1 MSWFDRFSSKRLN
14 EEPIPEVEDDVVLAV
29 LEDLDNGHEYYLS
42 IVDSFAVYGREY
54 VAMSSYEP
62 DDGTHRDPE
71 FVLMRFDT
79 GQQGE
84 HYYQSIRNKKE
95 LELVFNV
102 FYERYLRHLM

>member
-1 MSWFDRFSSKRLN
+1 MSIWDRLFANKTAD
-14 EEPIPEVEDDVVLAV
+14 EPIPQVEDDVILAV

-42 IVDSFAVYGREY
+42 IVDSFSIYGREY

-62 DDGTHRDPE
+62 DDGTHREPE

-95 LELVFNV
+95 LELAFNV
-102 FYERYLRHLM
+102 FYERYLRHLT